1 MRVLWIDWMKAS
13 GSTTLSNLVWAR
25 KLKTKKK
32 KKTKDK

>member
-1 MRVLWIDWMKAS
+1 MKAS

-32 KKTKDK
+32 RKLKVSKVKL